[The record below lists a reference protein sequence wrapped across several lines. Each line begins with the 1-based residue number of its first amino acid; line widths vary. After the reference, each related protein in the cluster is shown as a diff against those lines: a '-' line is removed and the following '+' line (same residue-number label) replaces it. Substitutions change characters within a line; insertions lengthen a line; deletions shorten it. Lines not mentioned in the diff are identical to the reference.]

1 MIQVGEN
8 VTKSCVLYNCE
19 SYQNNLRYLKVLQ
32 GGKQNNTVQLCEF
45 VNILVFFYVLQ
56 FG

>member
-8 VTKSCVLYNCE
+8 VTKSCVLYKCE

-32 GGKQNNTVQLCEF
+32 GGKQNST
-45 VNILVFFYVLQ
+45 LQ
-56 FG
+56 HSDNEIFCLLKLLPFG